1 MNNTL
6 LFTYST
12 DIMVRLLTEI
22 CKTFLLQKSKNVQ
35 PHYSQNSHENATP
48 SSGTCPLASYK
59 EVPPQ
64 PLRII
69 GPLQVG
75 IHTLQNRKR
84 CTGKD
89 EALTSLS

>member
-48 SSGTCPLASYK
+48 SSGTSPLASYK
-59 EVPPQ
+59 EVLPGLLSKQ
-64 PLRII
+64 SE
-69 GPLQVG
+69 
-75 IHTLQNRKR
+75 
-84 CTGKD
+84 CS
-89 EALTSLS
+89 SLPKWF